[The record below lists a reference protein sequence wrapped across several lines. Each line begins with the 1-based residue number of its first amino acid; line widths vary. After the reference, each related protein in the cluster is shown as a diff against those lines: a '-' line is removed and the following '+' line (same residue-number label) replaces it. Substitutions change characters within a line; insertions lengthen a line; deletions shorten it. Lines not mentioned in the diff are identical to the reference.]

1 MPDAQIATS
10 QASAT
15 AVSAIHA
22 RTGMSGEAL
31 SARMGTS
38 SQKLN
43 SAAAAYA
50 VHDAESSAR
59 LASVSPRI

>member
-1 MPDAQIATS
+1 MPDVQTSTS
-10 QASAT
+10 QASAA

-31 SARMGTS
+31 AVRMATS

-50 VHDAESSAR
+50 VHDAYSSAR
-59 LASVSPRI
+59 LASVPARI